1 MTEFEKSLLGRLI
14 QDRVITEEIALAAE
28 RLQMEKGGRID
39 TNLLDLRA
47 VDEDTI
53 LKYLES
59 VSRLKVVPFEKVQ
72 DIGKDI
78 ISLFPARLAIRYR
91 LIPFNTEHGTIS
103 LLISDPTDIALL
115 EEISFLLGMDVRP
128 FMVPDLWIE
137 HLLCKHYRIEP
148 NKRYEE
154 LFTLIRSKGFEVR
167 TPEKMGEEIIKM
179 GSSPEGGAGGPSL
192 VIDGKKA
199 GQQVEGSEERI
210 IKEIITDIEKPYVY
224 TKEEALEDIKGIKDR
239 DGILFYALK
248 YAYQFFDFC
257 GILVLKGDRIKGF
270 NCLCG
275 DRSVSDEFRSLELSI
290 TGGLVFK
297 IVRDTGAHFLGVM
310 PLNEEN
316 EMFIKRLKRPFPP
329 NVLIVPISIAQKVIA
344 LFYADNGEML
354 VRGEEVPQMLTFFHI
369 VSVQLQELI
378 RFIKFN
384 PAPFEVRLVSRRD
397 MISRVDVKEM
407 KEEKEAVSPMPVPPQ
422 SVTSGVES
430 PIIAD
435 LSPEKEEIGGPS
447 GSVEP
452 FSVEQSPQSLS
463 EDIVEELSQYIEPEA
478 KKEGHPSEATK
489 PEDISSAEAV
499 IEQKSPNLEEELSR
513 KEEEYRINLLL
524 DTLEQGPNAI
534 NSPSYDEL
542 LLIKDRALPYIAG
555 RFPGKLKI
563 DLLMHSISDISDV
576 EEHSNLIQLII
587 GIGRDAIKY
596 ITPLIKSKN
605 PTIRFYAVF
614 IFSKLRYPEAIP
626 YILDAIFDPSP
637 KISLVAI
644 DVLSRYRTFDKFS
657 IVLSRLRTELG
668 SLDNEK
674 VRIAALSLGQ
684 FKDHKS
690 VPQLIKLLSSKTE
703 SVREA
708 ALNALRD
715 ICKEDMGYDVKG
727 WNRWWIKHQQIPR
740 ILWLIEGLNH
750 KDENIR
756 YLSIE
761 ELRDI
766 TGEFF
771 GYFYDAPKRERER
784 AVEKWREWWKEEGE
798 KRFLQEGK

>member
-1 MTEFEKSLLGRLI
+1 MTEFEKRLLGKLVE
-14 QDRVITEEIALAAE
+14 DRVITEEIALAAE
-28 RLQMEKGGRID
+28 RLQMEQGGRID

-59 VSRLKVVPFEKVQ
+59 VSRLKVIPFEKVQ
-72 DIGKDI
+72 DIDKDI

-91 LIPFNTEHGTIS
+91 LIPFDAERGTIS
-103 LLISDPTDIALL
+103 LLVSDPTDIVLL

-128 FMVPDLWIE
+128 FIVPDLWIE
-137 HLLCKHYRIEP
+137 HLLCKHYKIEP

-167 TPEKMGEEIIKM
+167 THEKIEEEIIKR
-179 GSSPEGGAGGPSL
+179 GSSSEIGAGGPTL
-192 VIDGKKA
+192 VIDGKMA
-199 GQQVEGSEERI
+199 GQQAEGSGERI
-210 IKEIITDIEKPYVY
+210 VKEIVTDIEKPYVY

-257 GILVLKGDRIKGF
+257 GILVLKGDKIKGF

-275 DRSVSDEFRSLELSI
+275 DKSVSDEFRLLELAL

-316 EMFIKRLKRPFPP
+316 EMFLKRLKRPFPP
-329 NVLIVPISIAQKVIA
+329 NVLIVPISIAQRVIA

-354 VRGEEVPQMLTFFHI
+354 VKGEEVPQMLTFFHI
-369 VSVQLQELI
+369 VSLQLQELI
-378 RFIKFN
+378 RFMKFN
-384 PAPFEVRLVSRRD
+384 PPPFEVRFVSRRD

-407 KEEKEAVSPMPVPPQ
+407 KEEEESDSTMPLPPQ
-422 SVTSGVES
+422 SVASGVES

-435 LSPEKEEIGGPS
+435 LPPEKENVEGPS

-452 FSVEQSPQSLS
+452 FSVEQTLS
-463 EDIVEELSQYIEPEA
+463 EDIVEELTQYVEPEA
-478 KKEGHPSEATK
+478 KKEGHPSEAIK
-489 PEDISSAEAV
+489 PEAISSAEAV
-499 IEQKSPNLEEELSR
+499 IEQKPPTSQEELLR

-524 DTLEQGPNAI
+524 DTLEESPNAI

-542 LLIKDRALPYIAG
+542 LLIKDRALPYIAD
-555 RFPGKLKI
+555 RFPGRLKI
-563 DLLMHSISDISDV
+563 DLLMQSISDISDV

-605 PTIRFYAVF
+605 HTIKFYAVF

-644 DVLSRYRTFDKFS
+644 DVLTKYRTFDNFS
-657 IVLSRLRTELG
+657 IVLSRLRTELV

-684 FKDHKS
+684 FKDHNS

-727 WNRWWIKHQQIPR
+727 WNRWWIKHQKVPR
-740 ILWLIEGLNH
+740 MLWLIEGLNH

-784 AVEKWREWWKEEGE
+784 SIEKWREWWRREGE